1 MGDIIHSL
9 PAVAALRQAFPS
21 ATIGWAIEDRWAELI
36 SAPSASQPGRSEAQ
50 PLVDVVHRVQTRAW
64 RSSPLSASTRR
75 EIRSVIADLKKGGYD
90 MAIDLQAA
98 IRSAVLARLSGAR
111 TRIGFAQ
118 PRESLSKL
126 FYTQTVRT
134 PAVHVV
140 DQGMELAQS
149 ISALSTGKRH
159 DLRIE
164 FPFPRDAESESWC
177 DAELRSLGGDFVI
190 MNPGAGW
197 GAKCWP
203 AARYGELAKRLKQV
217 GLPTVLNLGPA
228 EEALGR
234 VVEAASEGAA
244 KPVSC
249 SVSQLIAL
257 TRRARLFVG
266 GDTGPVHLAAAQNI
280 PVVAIYGPTNP
291 ARNGPYGPEG
301 AGSRRIIV
309 LRNPESQTSHARRA
323 APESGL
329 LQITVDDVYTAACKL
344 VGGCS

>member
-1 MGDIIHSL
+1 MSAMGDIIHSL

-21 ATIGWAIEDRWAELI
+21 AIIGWAIEDRWAELI
-36 SAPSASQPGRSEAQ
+36 SAPSLTQPGRNEAQ

-64 RSSPLSASTRR
+64 RSSPLSAATRS
-75 EIRSVIADLKKGGYD
+75 EIKSVIAELKKTGYD
-90 MAIDLQAA
+90 VAIDLQAA
-98 IRSAVLARLSGAR
+98 IRSAVLGRLSGAR
-111 TRIGFAQ
+111 TRIGFAK

-126 FYTQTVRT
+126 FYTETVRT

-140 DQGMELAQS
+140 DQGMELAES
-149 ISALSTGKRH
+149 ISGRN
-159 DLRIE
+159 DLRVE
-164 FPFPRDAESESWC
+164 FPFPCDAASQAWC
-177 DAELRSLGGDFVI
+177 DAELRKLGADYAI

-203 AARYGELAKRLKQV
+203 AARYGELAKRLRQA
-217 GLPTVLNLGPA
+217 GLATILNLGPG

-234 VVEAASEGAA
+234 EVETASQGAA
-244 KPVSC
+244 KPICC

-280 PVVAIYGPTNP
+280 PVAAIYGPTNP
-291 ARNGPYGPEG
+291 ARNGPYGPDG
-301 AGSRRIIV
+301 AGSQSIVV
-309 LRNPESQTSHARRA
+309 LRNPESQTSHARRS

-329 LQITVDDVYTAACKL
+329 LQITVDDVFSAACKL

>member
-1 MGDIIHSL
+1 MSAMGDIIHSL

-36 SAPSASQPGRSEAQ
+36 SAPSAQQGRSPAQ
-50 PLVDVVHRVQTRAW
+50 PLVDVVHRVQTRVW
-64 RSSPLSASTRR
+64 RSSPLSAATRK
-75 EIRSVIADLKKGGYD
+75 EIRAVIADLKKVGYD
-90 MAIDLQAA
+90 VAIDLQAA
-98 IRSAVLARLSGAR
+98 IRSALLGRLSGAR
-111 TRIGFAQ
+111 TRIGFAK

-134 PAVHVV
+134 PAPHVV
-140 DQGMELAQS
+140 EQGMELAQS
-149 ISALSTGKRH
+149 ISGKTG
-159 DLRIE
+159 LPIE
-164 FPFPRDAESESWC
+164 FLFPRDAESEPWC
-177 DAELRSLGGDFVI
+177 DAQLRGLSGDFVM

-203 AARYGELAKRLKQV
+203 AARYGALAKRLKKA
-217 GLPTVLNLGPA
+217 GLPAILNLGPG

-234 VVEAASEGAA
+234 EVEAASEGAA

-249 SVSQLIAL
+249 SLIQLIAL

-291 ARNGPYGPEG
+291 QRNGPYGPQG
-301 AGSRRIIV
+301 PNGGRIVV
-309 LRNPESQTSHARRA
+309 LRSPESQTSHARRA

-329 LQITVDDVYTAACKL
+329 LQITVDDVFSAACRL
-344 VGGCS
+344 IGGCS